1 MHKLCSPL
9 RAEAAAVLCSIQL
22 ALTENWEQ
30 IIIEGDAKSCFD
42 PLTIAEIQSDWSI
55 ATTVNNI
62 LELRNFYLNCNFIGL
77 DVSILLHMRLQ
88 SMQSSLGLSVS
99 ISVVSL

>member
-62 LELRNFYLNCNFIGL
+62 LRNFYLNCNFIGL